1 MFYLN
6 KKSDIRV
13 PGTPV
18 VEFPYLRSPAS
29 ANSRAPRTQEPPAG
43 IDPLVS
49 ANDAGAADAADGDDD
64 DDEGPR
70 KWYQIRFH
78 NPLWVIAA
86 AMGFLF
92 AVMAFFVALS

>member
-6 KKSDIRV
+6 QKSEVPVPDI
-13 PGTPV
+13 PV
-18 VEFPYLRSPAS
+18 AEFPYLRSPAS
-29 ANSRAPRTQEPPAG
+29 SRAPQTQETPTA

-49 ANDAGAADAADGDDD
+49 ANDAGAADDG

-92 AVMAFFVALS
+92 TVMAFFVALS

>member
-6 KKSDIRV
+6 QKSDVRV

-18 VEFPYLRSPAS
+18 VEFPYLRSSPQTHEM
-29 ANSRAPRTQEPPAG
+29 PTG

-49 ANDAGAADAADGDDD
+49 ANDAADHAE

-70 KWYQIRFH
+70 KWYQIRIH
-78 NPLWVIAA
+78 NPLWVIVI
-86 AMGFLF
+86 AMAFLF
-92 AVMAFFVALS
+92 TVMALFVALG